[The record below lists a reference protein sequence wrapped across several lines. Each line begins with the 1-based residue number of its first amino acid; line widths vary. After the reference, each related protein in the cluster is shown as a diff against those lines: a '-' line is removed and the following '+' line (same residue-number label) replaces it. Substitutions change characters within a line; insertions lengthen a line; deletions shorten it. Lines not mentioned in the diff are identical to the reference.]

1 MVRNSVR
8 QHKPARGTAHAP
20 FLRPPAPLRG
30 SAPGPG
36 GTAPLIDEIAMSYDK
51 VTSRFGFISHFFYSE
66 RS

>member
-8 QHKPARGTAHAP
+8 QHKPPAA
-20 FLRPPAPLRG
+20 LRMRRFSGPAPLRG